1 MANCNFCISTS
12 TGFDQ
17 ISRVF
22 KKPILFINHLP
33 IADWASHLNPLT
45 HPKLLFNVKKKRYL
59 SFKEYIQHSYYR
71 KKQYDQNF
79 IKIIELNNRRVLNCI
94 KEF

>member
-22 KKPILFINHLP
+22 KRPILFINHLP
-33 IADWASHLNPLT
+33 IADWASHFKST
-45 HPKLLFNVKKKRYL
+45 HPKLLF
-59 SFKEYIQHSYYR
+59 
-71 KKQYDQNF
+71 
-79 IKIIELNNRRVLNCI
+79 
-94 KEF
+94 